1 MAGPLPVGVTA
12 RTTSE
17 RPLRDRDRIRHA
29 LPEMRRAADPSAD
42 IQPAAGAEISDAA
55 TAASLLSVWMARVA
69 RPEMILNDQ
78 PTTLW
83 RLRKDGKW
91 VECEQ
96 VYFYSSFA

>member
-1 MAGPLPVGVTA
+1 
-12 RTTSE
+12 
-17 RPLRDRDRIRHA
+17 
-29 LPEMRRAADPSAD
+29 
-42 IQPAAGAEISDAA
+42 
-55 TAASLLSVWMARVA
+55 MARVA